1 MQPRLVADA
10 RSESWRSTTMSSPPH
25 GNAPMQRGRQIEP
38 WTPTFDAASARH
50 PSRSRSS
57 AWAGPAWATCARASP
72 KSQAIATIEAAHAA
86 GIGYFDTSP
95 WYGNGKSELRFG
107 HVLRTKPRNSF
118 VLSTKVG
125 RVHARP
131 ADPDTYTHPG
141 WAGGLPFEPRFDY
154 TRDGI
159 LKSYEMSL
167 ARLGLNRVEALLIH
181 DLDPRHQ
188 KSEEGVAAGLRQLD
202 GGGWRALADLK
213 ARGEIA
219 AIGVGVN
226 LVGMIP
232 RFLERWPIDFFLVA
246 MPYTLLEQE
255 GLEELES
262 CAERGVSIVIGAP
275 YASGILVRGPQTRRT
290 LRLPAGQTRDRCQ
303 GGAHRRC
310 LPAPR
315 RAARRGRPAVSVGAQ
330 KRRFRDPGSGR
341 DRGGAPQPRLDASRH
356 CRCALG
362 RAQGRRAHPCGCADA
377 ALARIELTAVAC
389 WFYSAA
395 TRSGPSSTG
404 RPRARR
410 IDLW

>member
-1 MQPRLVADA
+1 MDPYLRRRVGKTSLEVTQLGMGGASLGDMR
-10 RSESWRSTTMSSPPH
+10 ESIP
-25 GNAPMQRGRQIEP
+25 E
-38 WTPTFDAASARH
+38 
-50 PSRSRSS
+50 
-57 AWAGPAWATCARASP
+57 
-72 KSQAIATIEAAHAA
+72 SQASATIEAAHAA

-107 HVLRTKPRNSF
+107 HVLRTKPRDSF

-131 ADPDTYTHPG
+131 ADPDTYAHPG
-141 WAGGLPFEPRFDY
+141 WAGGLAFEPRFDY

-188 KSEEGVAAGLRQLD
+188 KSEEGVAEGLRQLD

-232 RFLERWPIDFFLVA
+232 RFLQRWPIDFFLVA

-275 YASGILVRGPQTRRT
+275 YASGIL
-290 LRLPAGQTRDRCQ
+290 
-303 GGAHRRC
+303 
-310 LPAPR
+310 
-315 RAARRGRPAVSVGAQ
+315 ARRPQARALYDYRPAKPEIVAKAERIAAVCRRHDVPLAAAALQFPLGHRSVVSVI
-330 KRRFRDPGSGR
+330 PGPVATEEVRHNLAWMRLDIPDALWAELEDDGLIR
-341 DRGGAPQPRLDASRH
+341 ADAPTPRLRAS
-356 CRCALG
+356 
-362 RAQGRRAHPCGCADA
+362 
-377 ALARIELTAVAC
+377 
-389 WFYSAA
+389 S
-395 TRSGPSSTG
+395 
-404 RPRARR
+404 
-410 IDLW
+410 